1 MQKIFWCKSCL
12 AMSTRRRITFDQS
25 GRCNACQWKDKK
37 NNLDW
42 SVRENKLNSLLDKH
56 RSSDGSFDCLV
67 PVSGGK
73 DGSYVAHNLKN
84 KYGMNPLCVTVTPP
98 LQLEIGKQNIESF
111 IDSGYTLI
119 SVNTNPK
126 TMQYF
131 NKKGFIEIGFPYYG
145 WLTAIQTIPP
155 TIALNFGINLIFY
168 GEDGEV
174 EYGGSTETADNPIYN
189 FKYMREIYLENQS
202 YKSFQN
208 MFEEANRKE
217 LRDINLFQFPE
228 GRNESNLEITHWS
241 YFENWD
247 PYRNYL
253 VSKEFCGLQENDNVN
268 EGTFTNFAQNDQALY
283 ALHTYLMF
291 LKYGFGRANQD
302 ACIEIRRGALSR
314 DQGINLVKLYDGIF
328 PEQFL
333 DLYLDYYQMTKDDF
347 MGVLDSWAN
356 KNILEKVNEKWS
368 LKIEIT

>member
-1 MQKIFWCKSCL
+1 
-12 AMSTRRRITFDQS
+12 MSTRRRITFDQS
-25 GRCNACQWKDKK
+25 GNCNACQWKYKK
-37 NNLDW
+37 DILDW
-42 SVRENKLNSLLDKH
+42 NVRENKLKSLLDKH
-56 RSSDGSFDCLV
+56 RSSDGSFDCVV

-73 DGSYVAHNLKN
+73 DGSYVAYNLKN

-98 LQLEIGKQNIESF
+98 LQLEIGKKNIESF
-111 IDSGYTLI
+111 INSGYTLI
-119 SVNTNPK
+119 SVDANPE
-126 TMQYF
+126 TMQFF

-174 EYGGSTETADNPIYN
+174 EYGGSTETAENPIYN

-202 YKSFQN
+202 YKSFQT
-208 MFEEANRKE
+208 MYEEAKNIE
-217 LRDINLFQFPE
+217 LRDINLFQFPK

-253 VSKEFCGLQENDNVN
+253 IAKEFCGLEENDNVN

-333 DLYLDYYQMTKDDF
+333 DLYLDYYQMSKKDF

-356 KNILEKVNEKWS
+356 KNILEKINDKWV
-368 LKIEIT
+368 LKMEIT